1 MSVTLS
7 HTTDYLSL
15 QCFLYLLLSVLYL
28 CVCCLSSPTGMAA
41 LWEQGSHPSCLHLS
55 LLWWEQGLAL
65 GQWLYS
71 FPRAAISEYHK
82 LGGLNECK
90 FRTSLVVQVLRSL
103 LPIQGTWVPSLA
115 WEDSTCCGAAKPMY
129 RNYWAWVLEP
139 RSYNKRSLR
148 TATGESLLAAMMAR
162 CSQK

>member
-1 MSVTLS
+1 MF
-7 HTTDYLSL
+7 SL
-15 QCFLYLLLSVLYL
+15 PATFCSLFVCLLSVFPHWNG
-28 CVCCLSSPTGMAA
+28 SSVRAGVSSILFT
-41 LWEQGSHPSCLHLS
+41 LS

-129 RNYWAWVLEP
+129 RNYWAWALEP